1 MIVLDTNVVSEIL
14 KPKPS
19 ETVTRW
25 LAAQNA
31 SEVFT
36 TTITQAEL
44 LYGVESLAPG
54 KRRTQLLA
62 AIEEILATSFEG
74 RILPFDENAAR
85 EFARIVAARDARGRP
100 ISNSDAMI
108 AAIARTCRAS
118 VATRNATDFAGCGIA
133 IINPWNE

>member
-1 MIVLDTNVVSEIL
+1 MLDTNVVSEIL

-118 VATRNATDFAGCGIA
+118 VATRNTTDFAGCGIA